1 MQIQIALE
9 GVSFSQGG
17 APYLVVTL
25 KETLDPFGH
34 KKPFMSTHC
43 KFDSLL
49 WCYTYELRNQTCGA
63 LWEIGLQDPP
73 FISNTGQTE
82 MWKDT

>member
-49 WCYTYELRNQTCGA
+49 WCHTYELRNQTCGA
-63 LWEIGLQDPP
+63 L
-73 FISNTGQTE
+73 
-82 MWKDT
+82 